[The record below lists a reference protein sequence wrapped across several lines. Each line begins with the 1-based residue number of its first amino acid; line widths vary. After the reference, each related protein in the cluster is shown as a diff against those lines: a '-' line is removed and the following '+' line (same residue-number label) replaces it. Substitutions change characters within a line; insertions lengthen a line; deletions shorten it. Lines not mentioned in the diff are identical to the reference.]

1 MPVDDRPRRTLPER
15 IGRYQVVERIGRGA
29 MGVVYRAH
37 DAAMGR
43 DVALKVLTADLEDD
57 PDIRTRFHR
66 EAQAA
71 ASLSHPN
78 IITIFDVGED
88 AERFYIVM
96 ELLRGMTLREFLKQS
111 DASLPRKLDLM
122 SQLCAGLGSAHG
134 ASIYHRDIKPGN
146 IFVRADGILK
156 ILDFGVAR
164 LASSSMTAAGFIVG
178 TPDYMS
184 PEQARGEN
192 IDGRSDIFSVGG
204 VLYFMLTGRKPFPAL
219 ELPGLFNQ
227 IQNADP
233 TPLADTEAPPELA
246 AVILKALSKKVDARY
261 QSCQALWE
269 DLEVVRQRYPLAAPR
284 TAASANMALAHIPID
299 TPAAQAKSQV
309 GPDAPADDALP
320 STDDTVDLPVGDV
333 NTDDTVTL
341 EPVATWVQRVTGR
354 IDSAVSGAF
363 ARVKRPSDPNPSTP
377 TGERKR

>member
-1 MPVDDRPRRTLPER
+1 
-15 IGRYQVVERIGRGA
+15 
-29 MGVVYRAH
+29 
-37 DAAMGR
+37 
-43 DVALKVLTADLEDD
+43 
-57 PDIRTRFHR
+57 
-66 EAQAA
+66 
-71 ASLSHPN
+71 
-78 IITIFDVGED
+78 
-88 AERFYIVM
+88 
-96 ELLRGMTLREFLKQS
+96 
-111 DASLPRKLDLM
+111 
-122 SQLCAGLGSAHG
+122 
-134 ASIYHRDIKPGN
+134 
-146 IFVRADGILK
+146 
-156 ILDFGVAR
+156 
-164 LASSSMTAAGFIVG
+164 MTAAGFIVG

-192 IDGRSDIFSVGG
+192 IDGRSDIFSLGG

-284 TAASANMALAHIPID
+284 TAASANLALGHIPID
-299 TPAAQAKSQV
+299 TPAAQAESQV
-309 GPDAPADDALP
+309 GPEASADDASP
-320 STDDTVDLPVGDV
+320 STEDTVDLPVGEV

-363 ARVKRPSDPNPSTP
+363 ARVKRPADPNPSTP